1 MIRLKTISAFD
12 QIVKCPNE
20 DDQGNCNEIGAV
32 AVRLGWCPPGFGI
45 PHLDSTKLPRFSHQ
59 FSIIFITIIIIFN
72 SIIYQHFF
80 VCNNLGKY
88 FRGWNF
94 PRRWNDLFPSLR
106 PFCNF
111 RSCCTILLCGDAAEI
126 WKFPWWRILPN
137 PCNALHTAFYSHQTF
152 CKT

>member
-1 MIRLKTISAFD
+1 MLRLKTRLATD
-12 QIVKCPNE
+12 QNERRLNE

-59 FSIIFITIIIIFN
+59 FSIIFTIIIFN

-94 PRRWNDLFPSLR
+94 PRRWNDPFPSLR
-106 PFCNF
+106 YFLQLQIVLHLLALWRCDQDVEVPMMADPTQPLQPY
-111 RSCCTILLCGDAAEI
+111 CTLLLNRTKHC
-126 WKFPWWRILPN
+126 
-137 PCNALHTAFYSHQTF
+137 
-152 CKT
+152 